1 MISPAQIE
9 WEQIRTVLLDM
20 DGTLLDLHFDNYFWQ
35 EHLPNCWA
43 EQQGLEPDIA
53 REQLAPRFKAV
64 EGTLAW
70 YCLDFWSRELE
81 LDVLSLKDSVQHK
94 IGLRPHVEYLL
105 DELAHLGKRC
115 ILVTNA
121 HHAVLEYKLVRTG
134 LERHFESMYTAHAF
148 GEPKESV
155 RFWAMLQDDLAYDCA
170 TTLLIDDNQQ
180 VLRAARE
187 YGVRHLLGI
196 AQPDSHQPPLVIAEF
211 PLLTDFHELFVEQCA
226 AEDEIADTM
235 PKS

>member
-1 MISPAQIE
+1 MTPPAQID
-9 WEQIRTVLLDM
+9 WEKIQTVLLDM

-43 EQQGLEPDIA
+43 EQQGLDA
-53 REQLAPRFKAV
+53 GLAKEQLAPRFKAV

-70 YCLDFWSRELE
+70 YCLDFWSRELD
-81 LDVLSLKDSVQHK
+81 LNVLSLKDSVQHK
-94 IGLRPHVEYLL
+94 IGLRPHVEYFLEQLARL
-105 DELAHLGKRC
+105 DKRC

-121 HHAVLEYKLVRTG
+121 HHAVLDYKLVRTG

-155 RFWAMLQDDLAYDCA
+155 RFWGMLQNDLAYDC
-170 TTLLIDDNQQ
+170 TSTLLIDDNQH
-180 VLRAARE
+180 VLRAAHE

-196 AQPDSHQPPLVIAEF
+196 AQPDSRQPPQAAAEF
-211 PLLTDFHELFVEQCA
+211 PVVADFRELFVDQRA
-226 AEDEIADTM
+226 AEDEITDAVS
-235 PKS
+235 KS